1 MGRSPQITSTILC
14 EQSTSSVEMET
25 YLPPFT
31 SLRHEGTSTTV
42 LPKYR
47 RETSVRIN
55 GPICINSISMHIFD
69 NLCGTLQKGLFGTPP
84 ASGVT
89 ELTHLGPFF

>member
-1 MGRSPQITSTILC
+1 MDL
-14 EQSTSSVEMET
+14 SV
-25 YLPPFT
+25 LIAF
-31 SLRHEGTSTTV
+31 L
-42 LPKYR
+42 
-47 RETSVRIN
+47 N
-55 GPICINSISMHIFD
+55 IFA